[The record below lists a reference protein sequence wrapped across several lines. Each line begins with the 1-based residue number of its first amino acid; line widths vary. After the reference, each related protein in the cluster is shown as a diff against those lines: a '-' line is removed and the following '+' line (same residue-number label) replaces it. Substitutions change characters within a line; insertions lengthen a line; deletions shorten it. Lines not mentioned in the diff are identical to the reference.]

1 MQKELI
7 VKKQKSIKE
16 LPFLMAYLRKHK
28 IATASDIRDSLG
40 YCPRT
45 CRFIAEASEGKI
57 IGSDKGYR
65 LTSKTSPTEFA
76 EWERGFRSRIQK
88 MQKRLIQTQKAWH
101 GKIN

>member
-7 VKKQKSIKE
+7 AKKQKAIKE

-28 IATASDIRDSLG
+28 IAKASQIRGSLG

-57 IGSDKGYR
+57 IGSEKGYH
-65 LTSKTSPTEFA
+65 LTASATPIAFA
-76 EWERGFRSRIQK
+76 NWERGFRSRIKK

-101 GKIN
+101 GRIN

>member
-76 EWERGFRSRIQK
+76 EWERGFRSRIKK
-88 MQKRLIQTQKAWH
+88 MQKRLIQTQNAWH